1 MHTDPS
7 IVTASHA
14 TTSRATASHATTGEP
29 AHSHAPRLNRRRL
42 LKLALVALPCL
53 LLASLLGLWLA
64 LHRIPAW
71 YRPAVVEEAV
81 LPGVR
86 ADAARLVDSIS
97 DQMVRGRRFTL
108 ELRQEEMNE
117 LMSSMGRIWP
127 DALKDWPPALQQ
139 PALSF
144 DADGLRVG
152 VTLMRSEDRAVISA
166 ALSVSV
172 AEDRSTLHAQLISVH
187 AGALPVPAFLIDSAA
202 QPYLGRMGDASDR
215 SRRLRSWG
223 LQGADAPSARA
234 LMDQGVRLPN
244 RFTWP
249 NGEREFRILS
259 MEFHPGV
266 ARIEIEPL

>member
-1 MHTDPS
+1 MRTEPS
-7 IVTASHA
+7 MLTAS
-14 TTSRATASHATTGEP
+14 RPASAEP
-29 AHSHAPRLNRRRL
+29 PHPLSPRPNRRHL
-42 LKLALVALPCL
+42 LRIALIGLPCL
-53 LLASLLGLWLA
+53 LLGTLLGLWLA

-86 ADAARLVDSIS
+86 AEAARLVDSIS

-144 DADGLRVG
+144 EADGLRVG
-152 VTLMRSEDRAVISA
+152 VTLTRAEDRAVLSA
-166 ALSVSV
+166 ALRVGV
-172 AEDRSTLHAQLISVH
+172 AEDRNSLHARLVSIH

-202 QPYLGRMGDASDR
+202 QPYLERMGDTSDR

-223 LQGADAPSARA
+223 LEGADAPSVRA
-234 LMDQGVRLPN
+234 LMDQGVSLPN
-244 RFTWP
+244 RFVWP
-249 NGEREFRILS
+249 NGERKFRILS
-259 MEFHPGV
+259 MDFRPGV
-266 ARIEIEPL
+266 AHVEIEPL

>member
-1 MHTDPS
+1 MVAASQT
-7 IVTASHA
+7 TASRPTVPHPSA
-14 TTSRATASHATTGEP
+14 GEP
-29 AHSHAPRLNRRRL
+29 PHPQVPRLNRRRL
-42 LKLALVALPCL
+42 LRIALIAVPCL
-53 LLASLLGLWLA
+53 LLATLLGLWLA

-71 YRPAVVEEAV
+71 YRPVVVEEAV

-108 ELRQEEMNE
+108 ELRQEEMNA
-117 LMSSMGRIWP
+117 LISSMGRIWP

-144 DADGLRVG
+144 DAGGLRVG
-152 VTLMRSEDRAVISA
+152 VTLTRSEDRAVISA

-172 AEDRSTLHAQLISVH
+172 AEDRNTLHARLVSIH

-202 QPYLGRMGDASDR
+202 EPYLERMGDAADR
-215 SRRLRSWG
+215 GRRLRSWG
-223 LQGADAPSARA
+223 LEGAESPSVRA
-234 LMDQGVRLPN
+234 LMDQGGSLRN

-249 NGEREFRILS
+249 NGERKFRILS
-259 MEFHPGV
+259 VEFRPGI